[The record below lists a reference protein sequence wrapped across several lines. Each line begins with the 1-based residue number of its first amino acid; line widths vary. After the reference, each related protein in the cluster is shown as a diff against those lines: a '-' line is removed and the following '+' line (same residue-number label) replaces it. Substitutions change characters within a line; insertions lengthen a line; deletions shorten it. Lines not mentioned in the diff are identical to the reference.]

1 MGKTE
6 LIITIILFNLFFVGF
21 VVAVIIYIKRYKEKK
36 QEYLNDL
43 EITNEIHQ
51 KELLATQLEIQQAT
65 MQEIGREIHD
75 NIGQKLTLVSL
86 YSQQIVYENSAP
98 QINDKIEQVTQIIN
112 ESIADLR
119 SLSQTLTNDKINTKN
134 IVELIENEVEKA
146 NILKKSEVIFENETS
161 NINLNF
167 REKNVLLRIV
177 QEAIQNSMKY
187 SNCTEIKI
195 QLYNEPDNNLVL
207 KISDDGKGFDL
218 KNIKSEGI
226 GLKNMQKRI
235 EMLNGSFKIIS
246 SPQSG
251 TQITTI
257 IKPKP

>member
-6 LIITIILFNLFFVGF
+6 LLITVILFNLFFLGF
-21 VVAVIIYIKRYKEKK
+21 IISVWVYIRKYKEKK
-36 QEYLNDL
+36 QEYINDL
-43 EITNEIHQ
+43 KITNEIHQ

-98 QINDKIEQVTQIIN
+98 QLNDKIEQVTQIIN

-134 IVELIENEVEKA
+134 ITELIEEEVEKA
-146 NILKKSEVIFENETS
+146 NILKKSQVIFDNKTS

-167 REKNVLLRIV
+167 TEKNVLLRVV
-177 QEAIQNSMKY
+177 QEAIQNSIKY

-195 QLYNEPDNNLVL
+195 QFHNEPDNNLVL
-207 KISDDGKGFDL
+207 KISDNGKGFDL
-218 KNIKSEGI
+218 KNIKSDGI
-226 GLKNMQKRI
+226 GLTNMQKRI
-235 EMLNGSFKIIS
+235 DILNGSFKITS
-246 SPQSG
+246 SPQNG

>member
-6 LIITIILFNLFFVGF
+6 LIVTIVLFNLFFVGF

-43 EITNEIHQ
+43 KITNEIHQ

-119 SLSQTLTNDKINTKN
+119 SLSKTLTNDKINNKN
-134 IVELIENEVEKA
+134 IVELIEEEAEKA
-146 NILKKSEVIFENETS
+146 NILKKSEVIFENKTL
-161 NINLNF
+161 NMNLNF

-195 QLYNEPDNNLVL
+195 QFYNEPDNNLVL
-207 KISDDGKGFDL
+207 KISDNGKGFDL
-218 KNIKSEGI
+218 NNIKSEGI

-235 EMLNGSFKIIS
+235 DMLNGSFKITS
-246 SPQSG
+246 SPESG
-251 TQITTI
+251 TQITAI